1 MAPNA
6 PKKTTRKSMVRRNQI
21 LQSAIVL
28 FDQRGYSSTSL
39 DDIAKDVGFTREG
52 VYYYFKNRSEILYEI
67 IEPQSAS
74 LLFGL
79 KEIVEDDALSY
90 EEKLRGAVRN
100 HLARFDRYCLEMT
113 VCLRDGLVDV
123 DSDVRKKM
131 MLFWKHYEAM
141 WCDLIKAGQH
151 EGSFRE
157 IGDPKLL
164 AFGILGMC
172 NWMARWYDQGGPFT
186 VEKIIECFSE
196 LTIGGIKS
204 P

>member
-1 MAPNA
+1 MATNA
-6 PKKTTRKSMVRRNQI
+6 PKKTTRKSMARRNQI

-79 KEIVEDDALSY
+79 KEIVEDDTLSY
-90 EEKLRGAVRN
+90 DEKLRGAIRN
-100 HLARFDRYCLEMT
+100 HLDRFDRYCLEMT
-113 VCLRDGLVDV
+113 VCLRDGLIEV
-123 DSDVRKKM
+123 DSEVRRKM
-131 MLFWKHYEAM
+131 MRFWKEYEAM
-141 WCDLIKAGQH
+141 WCDLVEDGQRD
-151 EGSFRE
+151 GSFRK
-157 IGDPKLL
+157 IGDPKLI

-186 VEKIIECFSE
+186 VETIIESFSE
-196 LTIGGIKS
+196 LTMGGLAS
-204 P
+204 